1 MRQHVLKIWE
11 WAEEKLTAEEINNKL
26 LVATDNEGWTAWHNA
41 AYEVYLDIL
50 LEVWEWAE

>member
-1 MRQHVLKIWE
+1 MLKIWE